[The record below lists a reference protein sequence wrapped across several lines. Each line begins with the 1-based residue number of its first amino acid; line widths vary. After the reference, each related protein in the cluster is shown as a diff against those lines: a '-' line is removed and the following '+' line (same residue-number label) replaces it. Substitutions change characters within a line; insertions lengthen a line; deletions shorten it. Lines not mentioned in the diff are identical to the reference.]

1 MLGQTVSHYRIIEK
15 LGSGGM
21 GDVYRAEDARLG
33 RMVALK
39 FLSDDLRRDPLSLER
54 FEREARAVSAL
65 NHPGVCVLYDIGEH
79 EGHRFLV
86 MELLDGQTLRERIA
100 AKPLPNDVLLDLA
113 IQIADALD
121 AAHSR
126 GIVHRDLKPAN
137 IFVTTRG
144 QAKILDFGLAKQSLG
159 RAIGAVG
166 SVPNMATTEITTDNM
181 LTTPGSTLG
190 TVSYMSPEQARGSE
204 LDTRSDLFSFGA
216 ILYEMATGQ
225 PAFPGNTPAVI
236 FDNILNRMPAAP
248 GELNPNLPPKLE
260 EIIGKSLEKDRDLRY
275 QTAAEMRGDLKRLK
289 RDTDSA
295 RVATPISS
303 SQRTVSSASNAT
315 SSGQS
320 SSQLSGGFSRKSSAQ
335 FSAVPQPQATETQPA
350 GKSRGTNPPRVLWR
364 ALRDPRW
371 YWARVAVGLFLLAI
385 FVATRYWQHYHP
397 VQTPSTQTPSTF
409 SQMTISRLTTSGDVG
424 PATISPDGKWLA
436 YVVNAKQQSLWVRQL
451 ATGSTAQVLPP
462 GTANYGDGSLIFSHD
477 GNYLYCV
484 VELQGNRKGIL
495 EKVPSLGGEPQQ
507 ILSDIDSPISF
518 SPDGNEFAFV
528 RNSGQ
533 AATSS
538 LMLANTDGSNI
549 HTLTTVHNP
558 ATFSTE
564 GPAWSPDG
572 KRIAIGFL
580 AAGFLGHAMLETVNV
595 ADGKATPLGNSQ
607 WNQLHQIAWL
617 PDGSGMAFAGTK
629 AGESTF
635 NSQIWQVSYP
645 GAQERRITNDLNFYV
660 DSSITADGTGLVT
673 IQAAVRSSLW
683 LMPGKIS
690 KWAKAS
696 PREITSDPDRA
707 DGFMGATWTPKGDII
722 YGYYTSGQ
730 VGLAKLSIAA
740 GNSQDLNT
748 GSNFNA
754 GPSACGNTNMFV
766 FSVGDEIWR
775 ADADGGNLKQLT
787 TSPGNVFPTCSPDG
801 KTVFYDH
808 IDQGKSLLWR
818 VGLDGQNAAQVGDKH
833 YNAPEVSP
841 DGRRVAVYDW
851 EDTKESVDLIIL
863 DAATGAVQSTIPMG
877 RSLTVSEG
885 QTRMAWSPD
894 GRSIVYIKDDPVSNV
909 SNLWEQPIG
918 APGGK
923 PEPPKQVTNFV
934 AMRIWSFAWS
944 PDGKQLLLARGAIS
958 AGAVLISHF
967 H

>member
-1 MLGQTVSHYRIIEK
+1 MIGQTFSHYRIIEN

-21 GDVYRAEDARLG
+21 GDVYRAEDTRLG

-79 EGHRFLV
+79 DGQRFLV

-100 AKPLPNDVLLDLA
+100 GKPLPNDVLLDLA

-159 RAIGAVG
+159 RAVGAVG
-166 SVPNMATTEITTDNM
+166 SVPNAATTELTTDNM
-181 LTTPGSTLG
+181 FTTPGSTLG
-190 TVSYMSPEQARGSE
+190 TVSYMSPEQARGAD

-248 GELNPNLPPKLE
+248 SELNPNLPPKLE

-275 QTAAEMRGDLKRLK
+275 QTAAEMRADLKRLK
-289 RDTDSA
+289 RDTDSS

-303 SQRTVSSASNAT
+303 SQRVGAAVSSSASGAG
-315 SSGQS
+315 SSG
-320 SSQLSGGFSRKSSAQ
+320 FARKSSAQ
-335 FSAVPQPQATETQPA
+335 IPAASSARSIEALPPRKSRANKWSVLIVVILVAIALGAGAMHLYHRNMPMTTQPQPT
-350 GKSRGTNPPRVLWR
+350 
-364 ALRDPRW
+364 
-371 YWARVAVGLFLLAI
+371 
-385 FVATRYWQHYHP
+385 
-397 VQTPSTQTPSTF
+397 STASF
-409 SQMTISRLTTSGDVG
+409 EQMTISRLTTSGDVG
-424 PATISPDGKWLA
+424 PAAISPDGKWLA

-462 GTANYGDGSLIFSHD
+462 GSANYNDGDVTFSHD

-484 VELQGNRKGIL
+484 VQLQGNRKGVL

-518 SPDGNEFAFV
+518 SPDGNQFVFV

-549 HTLTTVHNP
+549 RALTTVHNP

-580 AAGFLGHAMLETVNV
+580 AAGLLGHAMLETVNV
-595 ADGKATPLGNSQ
+595 ADGKATPLGDSQ
-607 WNQLHQIAWL
+607 WNQLRQIAWL
-617 PDGSGMAFAGTK
+617 PDDSAIVFAGSK
-629 AGESTF
+629 QGESSL
-635 NSQIWQVSYP
+635 NSQIWRISYP
-645 GAQERRITNDLNFYV
+645 AAQERRITNDLNYYV
-660 DSSITADGTGLVT
+660 DSSVTADGTGLVT
-673 IQAAVRSSLW
+673 IQAAFRSSLW

-696 PREITSDPDRA
+696 PREITSDPERA
-707 DGFMGATWTPKGDII
+707 DGFMGAAWTPKGDII

-730 VGLAKLSIAA
+730 VGLAKLSLAT
-740 GNSQDLNT
+740 GSSQDLNT
-748 GSNFNA
+748 GSDFNV
-754 GPSACGNTNMFV
+754 GPSVCGNTNLFV
-766 FSVGDEIWR
+766 FSVRDHVWR
-775 ADADGGNLKQLT
+775 ADDDGGNLKQLT
-787 TSPGNVFPTCSPDG
+787 TGSGNLFPACSPDG

-808 IDQGKSLLWR
+808 IDKGKSLLWR
-818 VGLDGQNAAQVGDKH
+818 VGLDGQDAAQVGDKH
-833 YNAPEVSP
+833 YNSPEISP

-851 EDTKESVDLIIL
+851 EDTSGVQLIIL
-863 DAATGAVQSTIPMG
+863 DAATGAVESTIPMG
-877 RSLTVSEG
+877 GSLTVSEG

-894 GRSIVYIKDDPVSNV
+894 GRGIVYIKDDPVSGV
-909 SNLWEQPIG
+909 SNLWEQPVG
-918 APGGK
+918 APSTK
-923 PEPPKQVTNFV
+923 VEPPKQVTNFT
-934 AMRIWSFAWS
+934 AMHIWSFAWS
-944 PDGKQLLLARGAIS
+944 PDGKQLLLARGEQS
-958 AGAVLISHF
+958 AGAVLLSHF

>member
-21 GDVYRAEDARLG
+21 GDVYRAEDTRLG

-39 FLSDDLRRDPLSLER
+39 FLSDDLRSDPLSLER

-65 NHPGVCVLYDIGEH
+65 NHPGVCVLYDIGEY

-100 AKPLPNDVLLDLA
+100 GKPLPNDVLLDLA
-113 IQIADALD
+113 IQISDALD

-159 RAIGAVG
+159 RAVGAVG
-166 SVPNMATTEITTDNM
+166 AVPNMATTEVTTDNM

-190 TVSYMSPEQARGSE
+190 TVSYMSPEQARGAE

-248 GELNPNLPPKLE
+248 SELNSNLPPKLE

-289 RDTDSA
+289 RDTDSS
-295 RVATPISS
+295 RVATPGSA
-303 SQRTVSSASNAT
+303 SQRSVASASSAAPL
-315 SSGQS
+315 GQS
-320 SSQLSGGFSRKSSAQ
+320 SSQSSGGFSRKSSTRIAVASSAQ
-335 FSAVPQPQATETQPA
+335 SIEAL
-350 GKSRGTNPPRVLWR
+350 PPRKSH
-364 ALRDPRW
+364 ALKWP
-371 YWARVAVGLFLLAI
+371 ALIVVIVVAIALGAGAMHLFHRSMPLM
-385 FVATRYWQHYHP
+385 TMQSQP
-397 VQTPSTQTPSTF
+397 TSTASF
-409 SQMTISRLTTSGDVG
+409 SQMAISRLTTSGNVG

-451 ATGSTAQVLPP
+451 ATRSTAQVLPP
-462 GTANYGDGSLIFSHD
+462 GAASYNNGDVTFSHD

-484 VELQGNRKGIL
+484 VRLQGNRGIL

-507 ILSDIDSPISF
+507 ILSNIDSPISF
-518 SPDGNEFAFV
+518 SPEGNQFVFV
-528 RNSGQ
+528 RDSGQ

-549 HTLTTVHNP
+549 HNLLTVHNP

-580 AAGFLGHAMLETVNV
+580 PDGFLGNAMLETVNV
-595 ADGKATPLGNSQ
+595 ADGKATPLGDLR
-607 WNQLHQIAWL
+607 WIELHQIAWL
-617 PDGSGMAFAGTK
+617 PDGSAIVFAGSK
-629 AGESTF
+629 PGESSF
-635 NSQIWQVSYP
+635 NSQLWQISYP
-645 GAQERRITNDLNFYV
+645 GAEERRITNDLNFYV

-673 IQAAVRSSLW
+673 IQAVFRSSLW

-690 KWAKAS
+690 KWAKES
-696 PREITSDPDRA
+696 PREITSDPERA
-707 DGFMGATWTPKGDII
+707 DGFMGATWTPKNEII

-730 VGLAKLSIAA
+730 VGLAKLSIAT

-748 GSNFNA
+748 GATFNS
-754 GPSACGNTNMFV
+754 GPSACGSTNMFV
-766 FSVGDEIWR
+766 FSVRDQVWR
-775 ADADGGNLKQLT
+775 ADDDGGNLKQLT
-787 TSPGNVFPTCSPDG
+787 TSPGNVFPACSPDG

-808 IDQGKSLLWR
+808 IEQGKSLLWR

-833 YNAPEVSP
+833 YNEPEFSP

-851 EDTKESVDLIIL
+851 EDTKDNVELIIL
-863 DAATGAVQSTIPMG
+863 DAATGAVQSTIEMG
-877 RSLTVSEG
+877 SSLTVTEG
-885 QTRMAWSPD
+885 QTRMAWAPD
-894 GRSIVYIKDDPVSNV
+894 GRSIVYIKDDPVSGV

-918 APGGK
+918 APGSK
-923 PEPPKQVTNFV
+923 VQPPKQVTNFTDLH
-934 AMRIWSFAWS
+934 IWSFAWS
-944 PDGKQLLLARGAIS
+944 PDGKQLLLARGATS
-958 AGAVLISHF
+958 AGAVLLSHF

>member
-1 MLGQTVSHYRIIEK
+1 MLGQTISHYRIIEK

-100 AKPLPNDVLLDLA
+100 GKPLPNDVLLDLA
-113 IQIADALD
+113 IQISDALD

-166 SVPNMATTEITTDNM
+166 SVPNMATTEVTTDNM

-236 FDNILNRMPAAP
+236 FDNILNRMPVAP
-248 GELNPNLPPKLE
+248 SELNPNLPPKLE

-289 RDTDSA
+289 RDTDSS
-295 RVATPISS
+295 RVATPGSG
-303 SQRTVSSASNAT
+303 SQRTVLSASNAA
-315 SSGQS
+315 SSGHSSTQS
-320 SSQLSGGFSRKSSAQ
+320 SGGFSRKSSAQ
-335 FSAVPQPQATETQPA
+335 ISSATSAQSIEAPPRKSPALKWSAIIIVILVAIALGAGAMHLYHRNMPMSMQSQPA
-350 GKSRGTNPPRVLWR
+350 
-364 ALRDPRW
+364 
-371 YWARVAVGLFLLAI
+371 
-385 FVATRYWQHYHP
+385 
-397 VQTPSTQTPSTF
+397 STASF

-462 GTANYGDGSLIFSHD
+462 GSANFNDGDVTFSHD

-484 VELQGNRKGIL
+484 AQLQGNRKGIL

-507 ILSDIDSPISF
+507 IVSDIDSPISF
-518 SPDGNEFAFV
+518 SPDGNQFVFV

-549 HTLTTVHNP
+549 RNLATVHNP

-580 AAGFLGHAMLETVNV
+580 GGGFLQHATLETVNV
-595 ADGKATPLGNSQ
+595 ADGKATPLGNSK
-607 WNQLHQIAWL
+607 WNQLRQIAWL
-617 PDGSGMAFAGTK
+617 PDGSAIVFAGSEQ
-629 AGESTF
+629 GESSF
-635 NSQIWQVSYP
+635 NSQLWQISYP
-645 GAQERRITNDLNFYV
+645 GAQERRITNDLNYYV
-660 DSSITADGTGLVT
+660 DSSVTADGTGLVT
-673 IQAAVRSSLW
+673 IQAVFRSSLW

-707 DGFMGATWTPKGDII
+707 DGFMGAAWTPKGDII

-730 VGLAKLSIAA
+730 VGLAKLSIATGA
-740 GNSQDLNT
+740 SQDLNT

-754 GPSACGNTNMFV
+754 GPSACGNSNMFV
-766 FSVGDEIWR
+766 FSVRDQVWR
-775 ADADGGNLKQLT
+775 ADVDGGNLKQLT
-787 TSPGNVFPTCSPDG
+787 TSPGNVFPACSPDG

-808 IDQGKSLLWR
+808 IDQGKSMLWR
-818 VGLDGQNAAQVGDKH
+818 MGLDGQNAVQVGDKH
-833 YNAPEVSP
+833 YNVPEISP

-863 DAATGAVQSTIPMG
+863 DAATGTVQSTIPMG
-877 RSLTVSEG
+877 GSLTVGEG

-894 GRSIVYIKDDPVSNV
+894 GRSIVYVKDDPVSNV

-918 APGGK
+918 APGSK
-923 PEPPKQVTNFV
+923 PEPPKQVTNFT
-934 AMRIWSFAWS
+934 AMHIWSFAWP
-944 PDGKQLLLARGAIS
+944 PDGKQLILARGDTS

>member
-1 MLGQTVSHYRIIEK
+1 MIGETFSHYRIVEK

-21 GDVYRAEDARLG
+21 GDVYRAEDMRLG

-39 FLSDDLRRDPLSLER
+39 FLSEDLRCDPLSLER

-79 EGHRFLV
+79 DGQRFLV

-100 AKPLPNDVLLDLA
+100 GKPLPNDVLLDLA

-144 QAKILDFGLAKQSLG
+144 QAKILDFGLARQSLG
-159 RAIGAVG
+159 RAVGAVG
-166 SVPNMATTEITTDNM
+166 ALAPVAASDVTSDNL

-295 RVATPISS
+295 RVPAPGSG
-303 SQRTVSSASNAT
+303 SQRVIAGSGASASAAQK
-315 SSGQS
+315 S
-320 SSQLSGGFSRKSSAQ
+320 SGGFARKSSTQ
-335 FSAVPQPQATETQPA
+335 ISAAPATPPA
-350 GKSRGTNPPRVLWR
+350 DAAARRKSPRWSPRRLLRFLWE
-364 ALRDPRW
+364 PRW
-371 YWARVAVGLFLLAI
+371 YFALVVVGLLLFAI
-385 FVATRYWQHYHP
+385 FVGIHYRDRYHP
-397 VQTPSTQTPSTF
+397 VQTSSLQPQTPAF
-409 SQMTISRLTTSGDVG
+409 QQMTISRLTTSGDVG
-424 PATISPDGKWLA
+424 PAVISPDGKWLA
-436 YVVNAKQQSLWVRQL
+436 YVLNGKQQSLWVRQL

-462 GTANYGDGSLIFSHD
+462 GSTSYNDGDVIFSHD

-484 VELQGNRKGIL
+484 VQLQGSRKGVL

-507 ILSDIDSPISF
+507 ILSEIDSPISF
-518 SPDGNEFAFV
+518 SPDGSQFVFV

-538 LMLANTDGSNI
+538 LMLANSNGSNI
-549 HTLTTVHNP
+549 HTLATVHDP
-558 ATFSTE
+558 ASFSTE

-572 KRIAIGFL
+572 KRIAMGFL
-580 AAGFLGHAMLETVNV
+580 AANFGYATLETVNV
-595 ADGKATPLGNSQ
+595 ADGKATPLGNSK
-607 WNQLHQIAWL
+607 WNQLRQIAWL
-617 PDGSGMAFAGTK
+617 PDGSAIVFAGSQT
-629 AGESTF
+629 GESSF

-645 GAQERRITNDLNFYV
+645 NAQERRITNDLNFYV
-660 DSSITADGTGLVT
+660 DSSITADGASLVT
-673 IQAAVRSSLW
+673 IQAVFRSSLW

-690 KWAKAS
+690 KLAKAS
-696 PREITSDPDRA
+696 PREITSDLERA
-707 DGFMGATWTPKGDII
+707 DGFMGAAWTPKGDII

-730 VGLAKLSIAA
+730 VGLAKLSVAS
-740 GNSQDLNT
+740 GSSQDLNT
-748 GSNFNA
+748 GSDFSL
-754 GPSACGNTNMFV
+754 GPSACGNTNQLV
-766 FSVGDEIWR
+766 FCQRDQVWR
-775 ADADGGNLKQLT
+775 ADDDGGNLKQLT
-787 TSPGNVFPTCSPDG
+787 SGTGNLFPVCSPDG
-801 KTVFYDH
+801 KTVFYNH
-808 IDQGKSLLWR
+808 VDQGKSSILWR

-833 YNAPEVSP
+833 YNEPEISP
-841 DGRRVAVYDW
+841 DGRRLAVYDW
-851 EDTKESVDLIIL
+851 EDANGKLELIIL
-863 DAATGAVQSTIPMG
+863 DAATGAVQSTIQVSGPI
-877 RSLTVSEG
+877 SVSEG

-894 GRSIVYIKDDPVSNV
+894 GRGIVYIKDDPVSSV
-909 SNLWEQPIG
+909 SNLWYQPVG
-918 APGGK
+918 TPGSTAK
-923 PEPPKQVTNFV
+923 PPKQITNFT
-934 AMRIWSFAWS
+934 AMHIWSFAWS
-944 PDGKQLLLARGAIS
+944 PDGKQLVLARGNTS
-958 AGAVLISHF
+958 AGAVLLSHF